1 MSETMTVGLNE
12 QQREILLRGL
22 RFVRNAVALDIHDP
36 TPELD
41 AERSTQLREIRQLAE
56 YLEGVRPAGTTARV

>member
-1 MSETMTVGLNE
+1 MSETLSVGLTE

-22 RFVRNAVALDIHDP
+22 RFVRSSVALDVHDS

-41 AERSTQLREIRQLAE
+41 ADRTAKLREIRQLAE
-56 YLEGVRPAGTTARV
+56 YLEGVRPAGTAARV

>member
-1 MSETMTVGLNE
+1 MSEAVSVGLTD

-22 RFVRNAVALDIHDP
+22 RFVRSSVALDVHDP

-41 AERSTQLREIRQLAE
+41 AERATKLREIKQLAD
-56 YLEGVRPAGTTARV
+56 YLEGARPIGKAARV

>member
-1 MSETMTVGLNE
+1 MSETMSVGLTE

-22 RFVRNAVALDIHDP
+22 RFVRSSVALDVHDS

-41 AERSTQLREIRQLAE
+41 AERSTKLREIRQLAE

>member
-1 MSETMTVGLNE
+1 MSETMSVGLTE

-22 RFVRNAVALDIHDP
+22 RFVRSSVALDVHDS

-41 AERSTQLREIRQLAE
+41 AERASKLREIRQLAE
-56 YLEGVRPAGTTARV
+56 YLEGARPAGTTARV